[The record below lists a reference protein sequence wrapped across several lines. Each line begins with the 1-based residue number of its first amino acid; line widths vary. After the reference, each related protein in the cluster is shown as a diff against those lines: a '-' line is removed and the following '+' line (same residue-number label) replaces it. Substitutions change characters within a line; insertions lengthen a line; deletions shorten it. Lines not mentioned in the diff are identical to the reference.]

1 MMMLTSVQALP
12 RRTVTA
18 ARRFLGRE
26 DGGILIETAFV
37 MPILLIMLLGSVEVG
52 RYLIAHQKLERAA
65 ASVADLVSQS
75 NDTVTLDEINT
86 LFGIVPHI
94 TSPYDIEASGRLIV
108 TAVTRGDDEDDVAVV
123 AWQIDGMGELDVE
136 SQIGSVG
143 GNATIPGGMV
153 LENGETLIITEAW
166 YDYEAYFYDDIDPT
180 GPIYHRALY
189 RPRLSSLSQAPE

>member
-1 MMMLTSVQALP
+1 MTMLGSACALP
-12 RRTVTA
+12 RRSAAA
-18 ARRFLGRE
+18 ARRFLGKE

-75 NDTVTLDEINT
+75 NDTVTLAEINT

-94 TSPYDIEASGRLIV
+94 TAPYDIEASGRLIV
-108 TAVTRGDDEDDVAVV
+108 TAVTRGEDEDDEPIV
-123 AWQIDGMGELDVE
+123 AWQIDGMGELDVD
-136 SQIGSVG
+136 SQIGGVG
-143 GNATIPGGMV
+143 DTASIPGGME
-153 LENGETLIITEAW
+153 LGNGETLIIAEAW
-166 YDYEAYFYDDIDPT
+166 YDYEAYFYEDIDPT

-189 RPRLSSLSQAPE
+189 RPRLSSLSQTPE